1 MKFRG
6 GRLSM
11 YNGRRGGWALGRC
24 SAISLLALG
33 FIAGTWTAALAAG
46 EHGSTTPPE
55 RSHAVETDSLFGF
68 TEGSDTGDAGERE
81 VSYQLTGRRL
91 RGWNGYT
98 AVDHQVA
105 FEYGVRDDL
114 KLGIGTSLDVYR
126 FPRPN
131 LTSDQ
136 IAASDEPNELL
147 PLFHRRSIAQSLSGD
162 LKYRLLERGPENP
175 IGLALALEPQYR
187 RVLDG
192 RGFHTQLFQFE
203 TRLIA
208 DTALIPDRL
217 FAAANLA
224 WEPGITRTFEKK
236 TARDTTVQASLA
248 LAGRVA
254 ESVFLGAEA
263 RYLGSFEGYAFRKS
277 PDFGIFVGPTLYAKL
292 NEKVSVSAAY
302 GTRVGGVIRKAPEP
316 VPDFGNVPA
325 PAERHHLRVKVG
337 YTF

>member
-1 MKFRG
+1 MHNR
-6 GRLSM
+6 
-11 YNGRRGGWALGRC
+11 RRGWPPRHYSALFVLVLGWV
-24 SAISLLALG
+24 
-33 FIAGTWTAALAAG
+33 AGTWTAAQAAG
-46 EHGSTTPPE
+46 EHSATTAPE
-55 RSHAVETDSLFGF
+55 RAHAVETDSLFGF

-98 AVDHQVA
+98 ASDHGVA
-105 FEYGVRDDL
+105 LEYGVRDDL

-136 IAASDEPNELL
+136 IAASDDSNELI
-147 PLFHRRSIAQSLSGD
+147 PLFHRQSLAQSLSGD
-162 LKYRLLERGPENP
+162 LKYRILERGPENP

-224 WEPGITRTFEKK
+224 WEPGITSTFEKK

-263 RYLGSFEGYAFRKS
+263 RYLGSFEGYTFRKP
-277 PDFGIFVGPTLYAKL
+277 PDFGIFVGPTFFAKL
-292 NEKVSVSAAY
+292 SEKVNVSAAY
-302 GTRVGGVIRKAPEP
+302 GIRVGGVIRKAPEP

-325 PAERHHLRVKVG
+325 PAERHHVRVKVG